1 VSLGKHSDTPA
12 PGHAP
17 CEWCFPEALHPFPI
31 CALST
36 VDVLWRS
43 NVSPSAAMCT
53 PAGELQ
59 QKEGS
64 KLGAKADFAKLVAL
78 NLFHFM
84 VSGSWRSAD
93 GAACESQ
100 RSSKLACLEEL

>member
-1 VSLGKHSDTPA
+1 MSSVDEVSTN
-12 PGHAP
+12 
-17 CEWCFPEALHPFPI
+17 
-31 CALST
+31 
-36 VDVLWRS
+36 VLL
-43 NVSPSAAMCT
+43 VCT

-84 VSGSWRSAD
+84 VSRSATTVT
-93 GAACESQ
+93 ACTASCIPFAGGTLMPLTSCWQHE
-100 RSSKLACLEEL
+100 